1 MSAQQNTRGRAAP
14 ATTRR
19 TGATPTTGTARSS
32 RAGGSA
38 TRGVSATSRSA
49 RTSKASPRLG
59 WGSSQALAARQAT
72 ADSTTV
78 ASRRGLPRREEPTR
92 RSKRAEP
99 TRRSKPRQSQQGA
112 TVAPEDVSTGTDR
125 GPVWRSVEAAL
136 EWLKTHTHLAD
147 SVQDRVG
154 AVTSKLQERM
164 KTFVEGATP
173 HGPAVTAG
181 LAGVR
186 AVLTGKNPVLP
197 AVKGMVSGLSGKTKV
212 MLVLLFALALLLGP
226 VLLVV
231 LVLALIVAGV
241 IAAVRAAAK

>member
-1 MSAQQNTRGRAAP
+1 MSAQQNTSGRTAP
-14 ATTRR
+14 AKTRR
-19 TGATPTTGTARSS
+19 AGTAHNSET
-32 RAGGSA
+32 GGSG

-49 RTSKASPRLG
+49 RTSKASTRLG
-59 WGSSQALAARQAT
+59 WGSSQALAARQA
-72 ADSTTV
+72 AAASTTV
-78 ASRRGLPRREEPTR
+78 ASRRGLPRR
-92 RSKRAEP
+92 AEP
-99 TRRSKPRQSQQGA
+99 ARRSKPRQSQQGDA

-147 SVQDRVG
+147 SVRDRVG

-173 HGPAVTAG
+173 HGPGVSAG
-181 LAGVR
+181 LAGVQ

-212 MLVLLFALALLLGP
+212 MLVLLFVLALLLGP

-231 LVLALIVAGV
+231 LLLALIVAGV

>member
-1 MSAQQNTRGRAAP
+1 M
-14 ATTRR
+14 
-19 TGATPTTGTARSS
+19 
-32 RAGGSA
+32 
-38 TRGVSATSRSA
+38 
-49 RTSKASPRLG
+49 
-59 WGSSQALAARQAT
+59 
-72 ADSTTV
+72 
-78 ASRRGLPRREEPTR
+78 
-92 RSKRAEP
+92 
-99 TRRSKPRQSQQGA
+99 
-112 TVAPEDVSTGTDR
+112 
-125 GPVWRSVEAAL
+125 
-136 EWLKTHTHLAD
+136 
-147 SVQDRVG
+147 
-154 AVTSKLQERM
+154 TSKLQERM